1 MRIREIPIPRSLAD
15 LLEEMGYVEL
25 YPPQE
30 EAVKRGV
37 LQGESV
43 LLTTPTA
50 SGKTLVALL
59 AAGKRILEDGC
70 KVVYLTPL
78 RALAAE
84 KFEEFKILESLVKPN
99 GSMVN
104 VRISTGDYDSSGEF
118 LRDGDLLIL
127 TNERFDSILR
137 HGASWLDDV
146 KLYVADEVHLVGSPR
161 RGATLESI
169 LTKIRAFSADSQII
183 GLSATITNGSTIARW
198 LNAEL
203 ININWRPV
211 KLVEGVWE
219 HGRIIYADGRVK
231 AVRNTGRGAAIDVAA
246 DVLEDGGQALIF
258 ADTRRRAVSLA
269 SKASEVTKSYLT
281 DREKEELDKLS
292 RSILTESEETSLSR
306 ALAEAVQLGSAFHH
320 AGLAPIHRRIVEEA
334 YRKRLIKIL
343 VATPTLAAGVN
354 LPARRVVISSL
365 YRYDAEYGGQNLISV
380 LEYKQMCGRAGRPKF
395 DEIGE
400 TILVASP
407 SFTKEELFEN
417 YIKGEPE
424 PITSQLAEE
433 GTLRTHLLATVASI
447 PGLSDEDIEEFFSN
461 TLFALQ
467 YRRPTV
473 KIRLSRCLEK
483 LLRDELI
490 VKVGKRY
497 MATEFGKRISLLYI
511 DPETGVLFKRALQRC
526 KIGRRYDAGFI
537 HLISIAPDMSPRL
550 GLRSKDTVEA
560 REYIEEHYDEFLIE
574 PYGDENYIGDIEPFR
589 NLLVLDAW
597 IREASEDTILEKY
610 GVEPGDLYRIT
621 ENGEWLLY
629 SLKEIAKML
638 QINHIVDAIEEMR
651 LRVKYGVRAELLP
664 LTKLE
669 GIGRV
674 RARALYSRGF
684 TDLSKLASAKEEQ
697 LSAIPKIGLALAKKI
712 KKQVQNIL

>member
-1 MRIREIPIPRSLAD
+1 
-15 LLEEMGYVEL
+15 
-25 YPPQE
+25 
-30 EAVKRGV
+30 
-37 LQGESV
+37 
-43 LLTTPTA
+43 
-50 SGKTLVALL
+50 
-59 AAGKRILEDGC
+59 
-70 KVVYLTPL
+70 
-78 RALAAE
+78 
-84 KFEEFKILESLVKPN
+84 
-99 GSMVN
+99 
-104 VRISTGDYDSSGEF
+104 
-118 LRDGDLLIL
+118 
-127 TNERFDSILR
+127 
-137 HGASWLDDV
+137 
-146 KLYVADEVHLVGSPR
+146 
-161 RGATLESI
+161 
-169 LTKIRAFSADSQII
+169 
-183 GLSATITNGSTIARW
+183 
-198 LNAEL
+198 
-203 ININWRPV
+203 
-211 KLVEGVWE
+211 
-219 HGRIIYADGRVK
+219 
-231 AVRNTGRGAAIDVAA
+231 
-246 DVLEDGGQALIF
+246 
-258 ADTRRRAVSLA
+258 
-269 SKASEVTKSYLT
+269 
-281 DREKEELDKLS
+281 
-292 RSILTESEETSLSR
+292 
-306 ALAEAVQLGSAFHH
+306 
-320 AGLAPIHRRIVEEA
+320 
-334 YRKRLIKIL
+334 
-343 VATPTLAAGVN
+343 
-354 LPARRVVISSL
+354 
-365 YRYDAEYGGQNLISV
+365 EYGGQNLISV

-407 SFTKEELFEN
+407 SFTKDELFEN

-473 KIRLSRCLEK
+473 KIRLSRCLEE

-651 LRVKYGVRAELLP
+651 LRVKYGVRSELLP

>member
-269 SKASEVTKSYLT
+269 SKASEVTKS
-281 DREKEELDKLS
+281 
-292 RSILTESEETSLSR
+292 
-306 ALAEAVQLGSAFHH
+306 
-320 AGLAPIHRRIVEEA
+320 
-334 YRKRLIKIL
+334 
-343 VATPTLAAGVN
+343 
-354 LPARRVVISSL
+354 
-365 YRYDAEYGGQNLISV
+365 
-380 LEYKQMCGRAGRPKF
+380 
-395 DEIGE
+395 
-400 TILVASP
+400 
-407 SFTKEELFEN
+407 
-417 YIKGEPE
+417 
-424 PITSQLAEE
+424 
-433 GTLRTHLLATVASI
+433 
-447 PGLSDEDIEEFFSN
+447 
-461 TLFALQ
+461 
-467 YRRPTV
+467 
-473 KIRLSRCLEK
+473 
-483 LLRDELI
+483 
-490 VKVGKRY
+490 
-497 MATEFGKRISLLYI
+497 
-511 DPETGVLFKRALQRC
+511 
-526 KIGRRYDAGFI
+526 
-537 HLISIAPDMSPRL
+537 
-550 GLRSKDTVEA
+550 
-560 REYIEEHYDEFLIE
+560 
-574 PYGDENYIGDIEPFR
+574 
-589 NLLVLDAW
+589 
-597 IREASEDTILEKY
+597 
-610 GVEPGDLYRIT
+610 
-621 ENGEWLLY
+621 
-629 SLKEIAKML
+629 
-638 QINHIVDAIEEMR
+638 
-651 LRVKYGVRAELLP
+651 
-664 LTKLE
+664 
-669 GIGRV
+669 
-674 RARALYSRGF
+674 
-684 TDLSKLASAKEEQ
+684 
-697 LSAIPKIGLALAKKI
+697 
-712 KKQVQNIL
+712 